1 MAKFTKTTT
10 EEISVDCPRC
20 AGGQVI
26 KYGRRNGYQRYRC
39 MDCRKA
45 FRYNGDAPGH
55 RVPSEHIGMAI
66 RLFYS
71 GMSYKQIGETMADA
85 FDIPEPS
92 KATLYEWVRDYT
104 DRATA
109 AMQDYPAHTGPEWVA
124 DEMMVDVGG
133 EKMWNWNV
141 MDSDTRY
148 VLASHLAKERNAKQ
162 AEIVISKAL
171 RAAVEPPKSIKTDKL
186 RSYTAAME
194 MEFPDIKHI
203 QSQGIRAEINNN
215 LSERLQ
221 GTYRQRVKT
230 LRGLDSLETGQRYL
244 DGWTL
249 TYNLFREHESL
260 GFDTPGKRARVN
272 APFTEWEDVVLSRDG
287 LIPPPARD
295 LPELKPQ
302 PVIKRLKRRENPDFS
317 DKPAK
322 GTASNGRHSPKRTE
336 PKAPAQCKVAA
347 KPGKERKR
355 VKAPRPIAHRPGPR
369 GKIRRAG

>member
-1 MAKFTKTTT
+1 MAEFTKTTT
-10 EEISVDCPRC
+10 ETITVTCPHCGCDRV
-20 AGGQVI
+20 AKNGKQSGQ
-26 KYGRRNGYQRYRC
+26 QRYRC
-39 MDCRKA
+39 GDCHKK
-45 FRYNGDAPGH
+45 FRHNGMAPGH
-55 RVPSEHIGMAI
+55 RVPSEQIGLAI

-71 GMSYKQIGETMADA
+71 GMSYKQIGEAMADA

-109 AMQDYPAHTGPEWVA
+109 AMANYPAHTGPEWVA

-133 EKMWNWNV
+133 VKMWNWNV
-141 MDSDTRY
+141 MDSETRY

-162 AEIVISKAL
+162 AEIVIGKAIK
-171 RAAVEPPKSIKTDKL
+171 AAAEPPKSIKTDKL

-194 MEFPDIKHI
+194 MEFPDIQHI

-215 LSERLQ
+215 RSERLQ

-260 GFDTPGKRARVN
+260 GFDTPAQRARVN
-272 APFTEWEDVVLSRDG
+272 APFTEWEDVVASRG
-287 LIPPPARD
+287 GIRQLKRRE
-295 LPELKPQ
+295 LPELKAAPE
-302 PVIKRLKRRENPDFS
+302 IKRVKREQG
-317 DKPAK
+317 KPV
-322 GTASNGRHSPKRTE
+322 RRRE
-336 PKAPAQCKVAA
+336 PKADWKLPKSGAATNGKPSRVA
-347 KPGKERKR
+347 R
-355 VKAPRPIAHRPGPR
+355 VPKIAPR
-369 GKIRRAG
+369 RR